1 MRAIVSVSNRDGLI
15 GFCQSINKAGFEI
28 VSTGGTGGVIANA
41 GLPVTQV
48 SDITGFPEIL
58 DGRVK
63 PLHPK
68 VHAGILARPDI
79 SGHLDQ
85 MAQHDISAF
94 DLVAVNL
101 YPFVKT
107 VTEANVSL
115 QDALENIDIGGPTL
129 IRAAAKNFP
138 HVIVVVDPVD
148 YNWVGEQLA
157 NNRPISLNDRQRLAH
172 KAFQH
177 VALYDTAISKY
188 LSTQDGYSDELTIGL
203 SKVAE
208 LKYGENPHQ
217 SAALYTEIL
226 SAGGIVGAQKIHGGE
241 LSFNNVLDADSAWRI
256 VSNFIQPAVA
266 IIKHNNPCGLAIHDD
281 QPTAY
286 ERAFTGDPTSAYG
299 GIVGFNRP
307 VTAST
312 TKAMLG
318 VMYDVI
324 VAPDYEPEAI
334 EFLSKRK
341 NTRVIRIPNTG
352 LPSGSLDV
360 RPVSGGALVQE
371 FDEIN
376 EDPGT
381 WQVKTKNKPS
391 VKQLDDLAFA
401 WNTARYI
408 KSNAI
413 VLAHELTMV
422 GMGTGQPNRV
432 TSIHLALRIA
442 GNKSKGSVLA
452 SDAFMPFAD
461 NIEMAAS
468 GGITAIAQPGG
479 SIRDEEVIAAADE
492 LGLAMVFT
500 GTRHFKH

>member
-15 GFCQSINKAGFEI
+15 DFCKSISKAGFEL

-41 GLPVTQV
+41 SLPVTQV

-63 PLHPK
+63 TLHPK

-79 SGHLDQ
+79 PDHRDQ
-85 MAQHDISAF
+85 LAYHVIDPF

-107 VTEANVSL
+107 VTESEVSL

-138 HVIVVVDPVD
+138 HVIVIVDPAD
-148 YNWVGEQLA
+148 YKWIGERLA
-157 NNRPISLNDRQRLAH
+157 DNKPISLDDRQRLAH

-203 SKVAE
+203 SKVTE

-217 SAALYTEIL
+217 NAALYTEVL
-226 SAGGIVGAQKIHGGE
+226 SSGGIVGSQKIHGGE
-241 LSFNNVLDADSAWRI
+241 LSFNNVLDADSAWRV
-256 VSNFIQPAVA
+256 VSNFIEPAVA
-266 IIKHNNPCGLAIHDD
+266 IVKHNNPCGLAIHED

-286 ERAFTGDPTSAYG
+286 ERAFAGDPISAYG
-299 GIVGFNRP
+299 GIVGFNRS
-307 VTAST
+307 VTAAT
-312 TKAMLG
+312 AQAMHG

-324 VAPDYEPEAI
+324 VAPDYEPAAI

-352 LPSGSLDV
+352 SYSDGLDI
-360 RPVSGGALVQE
+360 RPVSGGALIQD
-371 FDEIN
+371 FDSIN
-376 EDPGT
+376 EDPRT
-381 WQVKTKNKPS
+381 WEVKTKRRPTAQ
-391 VKQLDDLAFA
+391 QLADLAFA
-401 WNTARYI
+401 WKAARYI

-413 VLAHELTMV
+413 VLAHDLTMV
-422 GMGTGQPNRV
+422 GMGAGQPNRV

-461 NIEMAAS
+461 NVEMSAS
-468 GGITAIAQPGG
+468 GGITAIAHPGG
-479 SIRDEEVIAAADE
+479 SIRDSDVIAAADE

-500 GTRHFKH
+500 GIRHFKH

>member
-1 MRAIVSVSNRDGLI
+1 MRAIVSVSNRDGLLE
-15 GFCQSINKAGFEI
+15 FCQSISKAGFEI

-41 GLPVTQV
+41 DVPVTQV
-48 SDITGFPEIL
+48 SNITGFPEIL

-63 PLHPK
+63 TLHPK
-68 VHAGILARPDI
+68 IHAGILARPNI
-79 SGHLDQ
+79 SNHLDQ
-85 MAQHDISAF
+85 LADHDIDTF
-94 DLVAVNL
+94 ELVAVNL

-107 VTEANVSL
+107 VTVSEVSL

-138 HVIVVVDPVD
+138 HVIVIVDPAD
-148 YNWVGEQLA
+148 YKWIGEQLA
-157 NNRPISLNDRQRLAH
+157 DNKPISFNDRQRLAH

-188 LSTQDGYSDELTIGL
+188 LSTKDGYSNELTIGL

-226 SAGGIVGAQKIHGGE
+226 SSGGIVGSQKIHGAE

-286 ERAFTGDPTSAYG
+286 ERAFAGDPISAYG

-307 VTAST
+307 VTVAT
-312 TKAMLG
+312 AQAMRG

-324 VAPDYEPEAI
+324 VAPDYEPAAI

-352 LPSGSLDV
+352 SSQDGLDI
-360 RPVSGGALVQE
+360 RPVSGGALVQD
-371 FDEIN
+371 FDALN
-376 EDPGT
+376 EDPRT
-381 WQVKTKNKPS
+381 WEVKTKHQPS
-391 VKQLDDLAFA
+391 VQQLADLTFA
-401 WNTARYI
+401 WKAARYI

-422 GMGTGQPNRV
+422 GMGAGQPNRV

-442 GNKSKGSVLA
+442 GDKSKGSVLA

-461 NIEMAAS
+461 NVEISAS
-468 GGITAIAQPGG
+468 GGITAIAHPGG
-479 SIRDEEVIAAADE
+479 SIRDSDVIAAADE

-500 GTRHFKH
+500 GIRHFKH